1 MHPPGSLLVL
11 RRHPAPQ
18 ATPSSQM
25 LSWSSPNPQPPQN
38 PAPTSTVQRKNRSF
52 FFRGLVKAEG
62 CSRKQML
69 RYVTHWQ
76 LVGRDVT
83 ARYLAFV
90 ARATGALG
98 GAVGGAGVGGNSEK
112 LRVSEVDQD

>member
-1 MHPPGSLLVL
+1 
-11 RRHPAPQ
+11 
-18 ATPSSQM
+18 
-25 LSWSSPNPQPPQN
+25 
-38 PAPTSTVQRKNRSF
+38 
-52 FFRGLVKAEG
+52 
-62 CSRKQML
+62 ML